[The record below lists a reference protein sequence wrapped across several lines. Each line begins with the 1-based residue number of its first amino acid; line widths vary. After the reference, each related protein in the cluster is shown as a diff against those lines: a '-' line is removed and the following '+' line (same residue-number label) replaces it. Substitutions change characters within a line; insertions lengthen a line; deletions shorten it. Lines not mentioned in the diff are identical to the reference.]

1 MQIVDSGPNP
11 GGVQR
16 RRTFGLTPS
25 THLAGRNLIR
35 ILPKSD
41 VWARSSDVVMLSQR
55 MGTRKVDDELVVLPR
70 KRFGIHAKELSVASR
85 LIVRLMLVP
94 PYDYLCK
101 HHENRHSPS
110 NDGPGECARMI
121 ERLRDYLFNLRNRY
135 QDGTS
140 RTHLLAPSAVNRP
153 LFISMD
159 SLTPQFEQ
167 LAYFADYET
176 RLSLLNF
183 AQQMQYR
190 LERPA
195 DMLQRVGYAVH
206 SAL

>member
-1 MQIVDSGPNP
+1 
-11 GGVQR
+11 
-16 RRTFGLTPS
+16 
-25 THLAGRNLIR
+25 
-35 ILPKSD
+35 
-41 VWARSSDVVMLSQR
+41 
-55 MGTRKVDDELVVLPR
+55 MGTRELDDELVVLPR
-70 KRFGIHAKELSVASR
+70 KRFGIQAKELSVASR

-110 NDGPGECARMI
+110 IDGPGECARMI

-159 SLTPQFEQ
+159 SLTSQFEQ

-176 RLSLLNF
+176 RLSVLNF
-183 AQQMQYR
+183 AQQMQSR
-190 LERPA
+190 LEGPA
-195 DMLQRVGYAVH
+195 DMLQRVGYAVR